1 MSIPF
6 GLDCPPTL
14 SSPGH
19 SGLPVSHALALPFP
33 NMGIRKRSLRL
44 KCPIPSVNIQQSQEE
59 IRERSRKDP
68 GCMSL
73 PLVHCLL
80 FASLNFSNYVPI
92 YFVATSGLDTAEPSP
107 AQRPILLPL
116 PPNWNLPAHAL
127 DNSPRAPESL
137 TTSFP
142 SNSLGAVQ
150 SRTHHRQASHKGGR
164 GGGNV
169 VGLRRHVRPAAR
181 AAQQAQAPTR
191 AGTLRYGAV
200 AG

>member
-1 MSIPF
+1 
-6 GLDCPPTL
+6 
-14 SSPGH
+14 
-19 SGLPVSHALALPFP
+19 
-33 NMGIRKRSLRL
+33 MGIRKRSLRL

-59 IRERSRKDP
+59 IRERSKKDP

-80 FASLNFSNYVPI
+80 LASLNFSNYVPF
-92 YFVATSGLDTAEPSP
+92 YFVATSGVDTAEPSP

-137 TTSFP
+137 TTSIP

-150 SRTHHRQASHKGGR
+150 SRTHQACHKGGR
-164 GGGNV
+164 GGRKRSGVEAACEASRQSSTAGTGPNQGRYV
-169 VGLRRHVRPAAR
+169 TVRRGSRVRRH
-181 AAQQAQAPTR
+181 
-191 AGTLRYGAV
+191 GGAV
-200 AG
+200 HIAQLLAAKAGST